1 MNISPNLLL
10 EFQKRTGRPGR
21 KVILAQQEEIQ
32 ALRQEND
39 KLCNQLTALATELAS
54 LRERIGRS
62 SRNSS
67 KPPSSDGP
75 GFKPPERRKASR
87 RKRGVKPGHPG
98 AGPEPLPP
106 LRHVAGWRGSRPIAP
121 SGDRDSANHAGGD
134 QTPAAPAGVIL
145 LFHQHLRHSAGVRS
159 RWRERLRGEAINSI
173 VCLIM
178 RHHNRPLASKA

>member
-10 EFQKRTGRPGR
+10 GFQKRTGRPGR

-67 KPPSSDGP
+67 KPPSVNRHRGP
-75 GFKPPERRKASR
+75 
-87 RKRGVKPGHPG
+87 
-98 AGPEPLPP
+98 
-106 LRHVAGWRGSRPIAP
+106 
-121 SGDRDSANHAGGD
+121 
-134 QTPAAPAGVIL
+134 
-145 LFHQHLRHSAGVRS
+145 
-159 RWRERLRGEAINSI
+159 RL
-173 VCLIM
+173 
-178 RHHNRPLASKA
+178 